1 MGCAK
6 VKNTNFNKKA
16 VVKIEN
22 VLIIYLVISMFI
34 FAFLTPVVFGGAH
47 SDYIY
52 VTFTP
57 TGDIDL
63 DVTIGTATFGNV
75 AAGTVNATPTEGA
88 TASTYTLYNNG
99 TVAAHVYI
107 FSNAT
112 TTSGEWTLDNDGTPA
127 VDNFCLKRWNS
138 TGGGIVYIQNTNTSW
153 IASLAGAG
161 GTKLFG
167 LTLQLGNSSGSSVLD
182 AQNTRINITGA
193 AV

>member
-1 MGCAK
+1 MGCK
-6 VKNTNFNKKA
+6 KSNKIYFSKNMEQFKKTT
-16 VVKIEN
+16 
-22 VLIIYLVISMFI
+22 IIYLIVIMFASI
-34 FAFLTPVVFGGAH
+34 FLTPVVFGGAH

-167 LTLQLGNSSGSSVLD
+167 LTLQLGNASGSGVLD

-193 AV
+193 IA

>member
-1 MGCAK
+1 MGCK
-6 VKNTNFNKKA
+6 KNRIYFSKNMEQLKKTMM
-16 VVKIEN
+16 
-22 VLIIYLVISMFI
+22 IYLIVIMFASV
-34 FAFLTPVVFGGAH
+34 FVTPVVFGGAH

-75 AAGTVNATPTEGA
+75 VAGTVNDTASEGG
-88 TASTYTLYNNG
+88 TTSTYTLYNNG
-99 TVAAHVYI
+99 TAAAHVYI

-138 TGGGIVYIQNTNTSW
+138 TGGGFVYIKNTNTSW
-153 IASLAGAG
+153 ISSLAAAG

-167 LTLQLGNSSGSSVLD
+167 VTLQLGNSSGSSVLD

-193 AV
+193 VA